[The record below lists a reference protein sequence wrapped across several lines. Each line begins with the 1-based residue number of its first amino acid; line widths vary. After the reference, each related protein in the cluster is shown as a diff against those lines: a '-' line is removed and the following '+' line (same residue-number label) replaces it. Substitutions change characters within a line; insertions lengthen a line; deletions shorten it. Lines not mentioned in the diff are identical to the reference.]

1 MTTTLRREVMWSGS
15 LPEAVLQKVPPL
27 VLVSDIEVI
36 SVLHELNMDM
46 ETEEGAL
53 IFKTINNQ

>member
-1 MTTTLRREVMWSGS
+1 MWSGS

-36 SVLHELNMDM
+36 SVLHELNM

-53 IFKTINNQ
+53 RFKTINNQ